1 MITGRPRKL
10 VQVSA
15 TLDPKLGGPVAVV
28 EGINEFLEKEFD
40 HILLVFGSSQLLT
53 NNVIQEKTLFQNR
66 YGVLTRLFS
75 AKFRDSLVSADLILL
90 HGFYLYS
97 TLFALFFA
105 RTELIYIMPHG
116 SLENYQSKN
125 GKFRKKIFEFF
136 FHRFLNNRRFTFLVG
151 SEPEVI
157 SVKHKFPNM
166 DVKVV
171 GIGVNF
177 YPNIQKQIIVE
188 NQPIYLYC
196 MSRIAAKKRLDLCI
210 QALSYLNDSEYDF
223 RLSIYGPSGGP
234 LEEELRVLTENLH
247 LSKKVEFKGFV
258 SEGNNKESAI
268 KDSHI
273 LLLPSE
279 NENFAVAVAES
290 IGNLRPVLV
299 SNFVAMHEFVDVHDV
314 GVTID
319 ILSAAEIASGVL
331 RIVQDFEKY
340 SENCFNSRNFLT
352 WTFVSKLW
360 LNELNN
366 GGF

>member
-28 EGINEFLEKEFD
+28 VGINEFLEKEFD
-40 HILLVFGSSQLLT
+40 HSLLVFGKSHVITT
-53 NNVIQEKTLFQNR
+53 NLIQENTLFQNR

-75 AKFRDSLVSADLILL
+75 AKFRDSLVSADLILV

-105 RTELIYIMPHG
+105 KTELIYIMPHG

-125 GKFRKKIFEFF
+125 GKFRKRIFEFF
-136 FHRFLNNRRFTFLVG
+136 FHCFLNDRQLTFLVG

-157 SVKHKFPNM
+157 SVKSKFPNT

-171 GIGVNF
+171 GLGVDF
-177 YPNIQKQIIVE
+177 YPDIQKQIIVK

-196 MSRIAAKKRLDLCI
+196 MSRITAKKRLDLCI
-210 QALSYLNDSEYDF
+210 HALSYLKDSEYDF
-223 RLSIYGPSGGP
+223 RLSIYGSNGGP
-234 LEEELRVLTENLH
+234 LEKELRVLTDNLH
-247 LSKKVEFKGFV
+247 LSEKVEFKGFV
-258 SEGNNKESAI
+258 SEGNKESSI

-299 SNFVAMHEFVDVHDV
+299 SKFVAMHEFVDVHGV

-319 ILSAAEIASGVL
+319 ILSAVEIANGVL

-340 SENCFNSRNFLT
+340 SENCFISRNFLA
-352 WTFVSKLW
+352 WTFVSELW
-360 LNELNN
+360 INELNN